1 VYLSPGVSVSVMHNL
16 QVYGF
21 VQVPLYSNLT
31 GYQLFPHWTAT
42 IGASYAF

>member
-1 VYLSPGVSVSVMHNL
+1 LTI
-16 QVYGF
+16 YGF
-21 VQVPLYSNLT
+21 VQLPLYSQLT